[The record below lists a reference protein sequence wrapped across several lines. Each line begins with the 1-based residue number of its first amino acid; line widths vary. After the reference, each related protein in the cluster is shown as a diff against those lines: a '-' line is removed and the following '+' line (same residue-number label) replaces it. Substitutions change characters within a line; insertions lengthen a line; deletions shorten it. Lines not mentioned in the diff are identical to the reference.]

1 MGRKRGED
9 TGAEK
14 IGSPYRSKDQ
24 SLGDLLT
31 SWKKNAVERLRISFF
46 GGGVSFV
53 IALKKGEYKK

>member
-46 GGGVSFV
+46 GGGEIVLS
-53 IALKKGEYKK
+53 LL